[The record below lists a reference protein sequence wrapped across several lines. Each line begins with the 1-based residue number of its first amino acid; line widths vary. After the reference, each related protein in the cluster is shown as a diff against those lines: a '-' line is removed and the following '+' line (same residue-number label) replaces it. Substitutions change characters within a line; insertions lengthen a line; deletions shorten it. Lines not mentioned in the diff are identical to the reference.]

1 MPEEVLHVLRRSMKA
16 VRVHQFG
23 GVDSILYEDVP
34 CPIPGKGQV
43 LVRVKAAGVGPW
55 DALVRA
61 GKSVLFQPLPLIL
74 GSDLSGVVQGVGTE
88 VAHVQPGEEIFGV
101 TNAQFTG
108 AQAEYALAEANMI
121 ARKPA
126 RLSHVEAASVP
137 VVAMTAWQMVHDHGQ
152 VDDTKRVLVH
162 GAAGNVGAY
171 AVQLAKRA
179 GAEVVA
185 TTLSRAI
192 DDVRILGADQVI
204 DVQTVRFEEKV
215 RAVDV
220 VLDTIGGETLARSF
234 EVLKPGGM
242 LVSAV
247 APPDQEAAARRRIR
261 GVFFLVAVTSAGL
274 IKRAELLDSGE
285 LTTHVGEVLPLHE
298 ARLAHDMLAGKP
310 HKPGKIVLAVNEA

>member
-1 MPEEVLHVLRRSMKA
+1 MKA

-23 GVDSILYEDVP
+23 GIDAITYEDLP

-55 DALVRA
+55 DAWVRA

-74 GSDLSGVVQGVGTE
+74 GSDLSGVVESVGNE
-88 VAHVQPGEEIFGV
+88 VSDFQPGDEIFGV
-101 TNAQFTG
+101 TSPQFTG
-108 AQAEYALAEANMI
+108 AQAEYALSLANMI

-137 VVAMTAWQMVHDHGQ
+137 VVAVTAWQMLHDHGQ
-152 VDDTKRVLVH
+152 VYDTKRVLVH
-162 GAAGNVGAY
+162 GAAGNVGSY

-185 TTLSRAI
+185 TALSGDI
-192 DDVRILGADQVI
+192 DYVRTLGADQVL

-215 RAVDV
+215 RDVDI

-234 EVLKPGGM
+234 EVLKPGGI

-247 APPDQEAAARRRIR
+247 AKPDQEEAARRRIR
-261 GVFFLVAVTSAGL
+261 AVFILVAVTSAGL
-274 IKRAELLDSGE
+274 IKIAALLESGE
-285 LTTHVGEVLPLHE
+285 LKTRVGEVLPLNE
-298 ARLAHDMLAGKP
+298 VRLAHEMLAGKP
-310 HKPGKIVLAVNEA
+310 HKPGKIVLAVNAG

>member
-1 MPEEVLHVLRRSMKA
+1 MKA

-23 GVDSILYEDVP
+23 GIDAITYEDLP
-34 CPIPGKGQV
+34 SPIPGKGQV

-55 DALVRA
+55 DAWVRA

-74 GSDLSGVVQGVGTE
+74 GSDLSGVVESVGNE
-88 VAHVQPGEEIFGV
+88 VSDFQPGDEIFGV
-101 TNAQFTG
+101 TSPQFTG
-108 AQAEYALAEANMI
+108 AQAEYALALANMI

-137 VVAMTAWQMVHDHGQ
+137 VVAVTAWQMLHDHGQ

-162 GAAGNVGAY
+162 GAAGNVGSY

-179 GAEVVA
+179 GVEVVA
-185 TTLSRAI
+185 TALSGGI
-192 DDVRILGADQVI
+192 DYVRTLGADQVL

-215 RAVDV
+215 RDVDV

-234 EVLKPGGM
+234 EVLKPGGI

-247 APPDQEAAARRRIR
+247 AKPDQEEAARRRIR
-261 GVFFLVAVTSAGL
+261 AVFILVAVTSAGL
-274 IKRAELLDSGE
+274 IKIAALLESGE
-285 LTTHVGEVLPLHE
+285 LKTRVGEVLPLNE
-298 ARLAHDMLAGKP
+298 VRLAHEMLAGKP
-310 HKPGKIVLAVNEA
+310 HKPGKIVLAVNAG